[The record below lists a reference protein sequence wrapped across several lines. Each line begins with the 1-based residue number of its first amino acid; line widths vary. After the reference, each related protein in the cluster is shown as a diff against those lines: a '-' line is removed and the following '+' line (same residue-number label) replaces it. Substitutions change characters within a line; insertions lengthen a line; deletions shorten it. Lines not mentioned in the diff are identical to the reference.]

1 MCIRDSFCSM
11 HCLDKFKEDPGQY
24 LESGKSEAP
33 GASSP
38 ETAESAAGAYFTCPM
53 HPDVKEP
60 VAGKCPHCGM
70 PLEPVAAEEPQAP
83 SGKTAVP
90 PKPEVGPA
98 AEQYLTCP
106 MHPKVR
112 VPVPTCPECG
122 MGLQPE
128 TPPAAAPAEGKPAAP
143 GGVSYTCPM
152 HPEVVQDSSGS
163 CPKCGMALEPRT
175 VTAGEEENAELR
187 DMRRRF
193 WVALALTIPV
203 VVIAMGHL
211 IPGHPLQRLASS
223 HFWGWVELG
232 LATPVVLWCGWP
244 FFVRGV
250 QSVINRSLNTVSYT
264 HLTL

>member
-1 MCIRDSFCSM
+1 
-11 HCLDKFKEDPGQY
+11 
-24 LESGKSEAP
+24 
-33 GASSP
+33 
-38 ETAESAAGAYFTCPM
+38 
-53 HPDVKEP
+53 
-60 VAGKCPHCGM
+60 
-70 PLEPVAAEEPQAP
+70 
-83 SGKTAVP
+83 
-90 PKPEVGPA
+90 
-98 AEQYLTCP
+98 
-106 MHPKVR
+106 
-112 VPVPTCPECG
+112 

-128 TPPAAAPAEGKPAAP
+128 APAAAAPAEGKPAAP

-152 HPEVVQDSSGS
+152 HPEVREPKPGACPKCGMALEPAGAPAAPVTKTEWTCPMHPEVVQDSPGS

-193 WVALALTIPV
+193 WVAVALTVPV

-244 FFVRGV
+244 FFVRGGAV
-250 QSVINRSLNTVSYT
+250 GHQPQSEHVHPHRPGRQRGLP
-264 HLTL
+264 L